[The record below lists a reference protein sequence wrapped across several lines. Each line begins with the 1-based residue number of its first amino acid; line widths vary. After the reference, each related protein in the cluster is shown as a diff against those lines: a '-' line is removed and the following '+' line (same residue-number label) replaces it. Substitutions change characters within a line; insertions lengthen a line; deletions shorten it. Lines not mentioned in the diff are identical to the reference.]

1 MQIADPIHP
10 AQRLVTRSK
19 ACLFQ
24 LTSILLVG
32 LMAGCGS
39 SEVYRAP
46 VEHRGVVI
54 NGQAT
59 PSATTYQQVS
69 DAPPQDEY
77 KPNYHMAMVAKEMV
91 GVRYRYGGS
100 SPSSGFD
107 CSGLIHYSYKRIG
120 LRSPRTTN
128 GLYQNA
134 RPVHRS
140 EIRTGDLL
148 FFQLEGK
155 KVSHAGIYLGNNR
168 FVHAPSSGKRVSYAH
183 LSSPYWRNRL
193 VRAGRLY

>member
-1 MQIADPIHP
+1 MQLVDQMSPP
-10 AQRLVTRSK
+10 TRLITRVRHSYVR
-19 ACLFQ
+19 
-24 LTSILLVG
+24 LTATLLIG
-32 LMAGCGS
+32 LLAGCGS
-39 SEVYRAP
+39 SEVYQAP
-46 VEHRGVVI
+46 VEHRGVFVESQPTP
-54 NGQAT
+54 QA
-59 PSATTYQQVS
+59 ATHQQVPA
-69 DAPPQDEY
+69 APRADEY

-120 LRSPRTTN
+120 LRSPRTTT
-128 GLYQNA
+128 GLYQHA

-148 FFQLEGK
+148 FFRLEGK

-168 FVHAPSSGKRVSYAH
+168 FVHAPSSGKRVSYAQ

-193 VRAGRLY
+193 IRAGRLY